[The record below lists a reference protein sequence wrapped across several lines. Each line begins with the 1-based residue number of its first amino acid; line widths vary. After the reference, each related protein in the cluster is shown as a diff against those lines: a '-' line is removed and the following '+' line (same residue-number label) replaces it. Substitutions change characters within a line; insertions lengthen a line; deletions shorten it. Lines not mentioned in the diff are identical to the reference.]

1 MKIKYLLVAALACA
15 SLIGDIAA
23 QEQAFTN
30 RSTELRDRPGFE
42 GKVVDSLKEGL
53 QVKVL
58 QRQGGWTR
66 VDVNQK
72 QGWVRVFHLRFPST
86 VETSSGGGA
95 LTGITSAFGFGNRNQ
110 PQTSRVATIGIRG
123 LSEEELK
130 NASPNPDAVR
140 KLQSFRVDKAT
151 AERFAK
157 EAKLNAQQVAYVAD
171 AGSSSDGST
180 KRNRK

>member
-1 MKIKYLLVAALACA
+1 MKIKFLFAAALACA
-15 SLIGDIAA
+15 SLIGDVAA

-30 RSTELRDRPGFE
+30 RSTELRDRPGLD
-42 GKVVDSLKEGL
+42 GKVLDTLKDGL
-53 QVKVL
+53 QVKVI

-86 VETSSGGGA
+86 VETSSGGGNA
-95 LTGITSAFGFGNRNQ
+95 LTGLFGFGSRSQ

-130 NASPNPDAVR
+130 NATPNPDAVR
-140 KLQSFRVDKAT
+140 KLQSYRTDKAN

-171 AGSSSDGST
+171 AGTSSNEST
-180 KRNRK
+180 SKRRK